1 MSLSAPA
8 PGGPYRQALI
18 VGVGCYVLWGAM
30 PALFI
35 VMGHAGA
42 TPLEILAERAAWSA
56 PWALALVLIAGQS
69 GQVARVFARP
79 RLLAMLA
86 LSALLIGSGWAVY
99 VWAVTNGRN
108 LESSLGYYITPL
120 LNMAAGALV
129 FRERIDKV
137 GAAAI
142 ALASVGVILQTL
154 ALGHPPVIALFLAV
168 AFWGYGLIRKRIDA
182 DAQTGLFVEC
192 LLMAGPGLA
201 YVIWLHHAGGGI
213 FGRSLGHS
221 LLMAFAGPA
230 TVAPL
235 ALFAWTVRRLPLSVM
250 GFLQFIAPTIGFA
263 VGIANGETLTPLTA
277 VSFVF
282 IWGGAAT
289 FIFGAWRATRALSA
303 TVGMGVAAGKRSDV

>member
-1 MSLSAPA
+1 MSLAATA
-8 PGGPYRQALI
+8 PGETSRQALF
-18 VGVGCYVLWGAM
+18 VGVGCYALWGAM

-35 VMGHAGA
+35 VMEHAGA
-42 TPLEILAERAAWSA
+42 APLEILGQRAMWAA
-56 PWALALVLIAGQS
+56 PWAFLLVLLGGQAGQA
-69 GQVARVFARP
+69 ARVFARP

-120 LNMAAGALV
+120 LNMAVGALV
-129 FRERIDKV
+129 FRERIDRI

-142 ALASVGVILQTL
+142 ALAAVGVVLQTL
-154 ALGHPPVIALFLAV
+154 ALGHPPLIALFLAF
-168 AFWGYGLIRKRIDA
+168 AFWGYGIIRRQVDA

-213 FGRSLGHS
+213 FGRSPGGS
-221 LLMAFAGPA
+221 LLMATAGPA

-235 ALFAWTVRRLPLSVM
+235 ALFAWAVRRLPFSVM

-263 VGIANGETLTPLTA
+263 IGIANGETLTPLTA
-277 VSFVF
+277 VSFIF
-282 IWGGAAT
+282 IWAGAGV
-289 FIFGAWRATRALSA
+289 FVLGAWRAARRLQK
-303 TVGMGVAAGKRSDV
+303 AA

>member
-1 MSLSAPA
+1 MSLAA
-8 PGGPYRQALI
+8 AGPGGTTRQALF
-18 VGVGCYVLWGAM
+18 VGIGCYALWGAM

-42 TPLEILAERAAWSA
+42 SPLEILGERAMWAA
-56 PWALALVLIAGQS
+56 PWALVLVLLAGQT
-69 GQVARVFARP
+69 GQAARVFARP

-120 LNMAAGALV
+120 LNMAVGALV
-129 FRERIDKV
+129 FRERIDKI

-142 ALASVGVILQTL
+142 ALAAVGVVLQTL
-154 ALGHPPVIALFLAV
+154 ALGHPPLIALFLAF
-168 AFWGYGLIRKRIDA
+168 AFWGYGIIRRQVDA

-201 YVIWLHHAGGGI
+201 YVIWMHHVGGGI
-213 FGRSLGHS
+213 FGRSPGAS
-221 LLMAFAGPA
+221 LLMATAGPA

-235 ALFAWTVRRLPLSVM
+235 ALFAWAVRRLPLSVM

-263 VGIANGETLTPLTA
+263 IGIANGERLTALTA

-282 IWGGAAT
+282 IWAGAGV
-289 FIFGAWRATRALSA
+289 FVLGAWRAALRLQK
-303 TVGMGVAAGKRSDV
+303 AA

>member
-1 MSLSAPA
+1 MNQSAEA
-8 PGGPYRQALI
+8 PGGASRQALF
-18 VGVGCYVLWGAM
+18 VGAGCYALWGAM

-42 TPLEILAERAAWSA
+42 SPLEILGERAMWAA
-56 PWALALVLIAGQS
+56 PWAFLLVLVGGQAGQ
-69 GQVARVFARP
+69 AAKVFVRP

-120 LNMAAGALV
+120 LNMAVGAAV
-129 FRERIDKV
+129 FRERIDRV
-137 GAAAI
+137 GAVAI
-142 ALASVGVILQTL
+142 ALAAVGVVLQTL
-154 ALGHPPVIALFLAV
+154 ALGHPPLIALFLAA
-168 AFWGYGLIRKRIDA
+168 AFWGYGIIRKQVDA

-201 YVIWLHHAGGGI
+201 YVLWLHHAGGGV
-213 FGRSLGHS
+213 FGHSLGAS
-221 LLMAFAGPA
+221 LLMATAGPA

-235 ALFAWTVRRLPLSVM
+235 ALFAWAVRRLPLSVM
-250 GFLQFIAPTIGFA
+250 GFLQFIAPTLGFA
-263 VGIANGETLTPLTA
+263 IGIANGERLTAPAA

-282 IWGGAAT
+282 IWAGAAT
-289 FIFGAWRATRALSA
+289 FVFGAWRATRRLQK
-303 TVGMGVAAGKRSDV
+303 VA

>member
-1 MSLSAPA
+1 MNLATTA
-8 PGGPYRQALI
+8 PGGPSRQALF
-18 VGVGCYVLWGAM
+18 VGVGCYALWGAM

-42 TPLEILAERAAWSA
+42 SPLEILGERAMWAA
-56 PWALALVLIAGQS
+56 PWAFLLVLIAGQA
-69 GQVARVFARP
+69 GQAARVFARP

-120 LNMAAGALV
+120 LNMGVGALV
-129 FRERIDKV
+129 FRERIDRI

-142 ALASVGVILQTL
+142 ALAAIGVVLQTL
-154 ALGHPPVIALFLAV
+154 ALGHPPLIALFLAF
-168 AFWGYGLIRKRIDA
+168 AFWGYGIIRRQIDA

-201 YVIWLHHAGGGI
+201 YVIWLHHAGGGV
-213 FGRSLGHS
+213 FGRSPGAS
-221 LLMAFAGPA
+221 LLMSTAGPA

-263 VGIANGETLTPLTA
+263 IGIANGERLTALTA
-277 VSFVF
+277 VSFAF
-282 IWGGAAT
+282 IWAGAAA
-289 FIFGAWRATRALSA
+289 FVFGAWRATRRLQRAP
-303 TVGMGVAAGKRSDV
+303 

>member
-1 MSLSAPA
+1 MSPSA
-8 PGGPYRQALI
+8 PGGSSRQALI
-18 VGVGCYVLWGAM
+18 VGAGCYVLWGAM

-35 VMGHAGA
+35 FMGHEGA
-42 TPLEILAERAAWSA
+42 SPLEILAERAMWAA
-56 PWALALVLIAGQS
+56 PWALVLVLVAGQW
-69 GQVARVFARP
+69 GQAARVFARP

-86 LSALLIGSGWAVY
+86 LSALLIGGGWAVY

-120 LNMAAGALV
+120 LNMAVGALV

-137 GAAAI
+137 GLVAI
-142 ALASVGVILQTL
+142 ALAAVGVILQTL
-154 ALGHPPVIALFLAV
+154 ALGHPPLIALFLAF

-201 YVIWLHHAGGGI
+201 YVIWLHHVGGGI
-213 FGRSLGHS
+213 FGRSIGHS
-221 LLMAFAGPA
+221 LLMAVAGPA

-263 VGIANGETLTPLTA
+263 IGIANGETLTPLTA

-282 IWGGAAT
+282 IWSGAAT
-289 FIFGAWRATRALSA
+289 FVFGAWRATRRLQR
-303 TVGMGVAAGKRSDV
+303 AA